1 MRSPLVALAQEQVQA
16 EARAVVD
23 TLHAVVKEMP
33 RDRTPVT
40 VRALEHC
47 KAEWMNAHATAI
59 ENGKSKAE
67 ALRMAQV
74 AYKLAMP
81 KMDSMPAIKAAISC
95 IAQGIALE
103 VFSGRDGSQLLYAA
117 QVAIML
123 YNRREGKK

>member
-1 MRSPLVALAQEQVQA
+1 MRLPLVALAQSQVQA

-23 TLHAVVKEMP
+23 TLHAVVTEMP

-47 KAEWMNAHATAI
+47 KAEWMNAHATAL

-67 ALRMAQV
+67 ALRIAQV

-81 KMDSMPAIKAAISC
+81 RMDSLQTIKAAISC
-95 IAQGIALE
+95 IAQGITLE

-117 QVAIML
+117 QVAIAL
-123 YNRREGKK
+123 HNRKERQK